1 MPDYIPPSD
10 GQFDAWQTNFTSYV
24 SVNQAAL
31 GLLPADVTP
40 LTDAQ
45 TAWTPA
51 YSGHATAQ
59 AAAEAAREDKDGKRT
74 AFEGVIRPLVK
85 RLQASTTVTDTQRQA
100 MGITVRDTTPTP
112 VGPPTTRPVATVD
125 TSERLR
131 HVIEFTDEATPTSK
145 ARPAGVMGCEIWVKI
160 GTTPVDP
167 SELTFLAVDTRT
179 PYTADFP
186 GADGGKTAHYMLRWV
201 STRGEKGPWSATASA
216 TIGA

>member
-24 SVNQAAL
+24 SVNQAAP

>member
-1 MPDYIPPSD
+1 MPDYLPPSD
-10 GQFDAWQTNFTSYV
+10 GQFDAWQANFTSYV
-24 SVNQAAL
+24 SANEAAL

-40 LTDAQ
+40 LTTAQ

-51 YSGHATAQ
+51 YSGHTTAQ
-59 AAAEAAREDKDGKRT
+59 AAAEAAREDKDDKR
-74 AFEGVIRPLVK
+74 AAYEGAIRPLVR

-112 VGPPTTRPVATVD
+112 VGPPTTRPVASID

-145 ARPAGVMGCEIWVKI
+145 AKPAGVMGCEIWVKI

-186 GADGGKTAHYMLRWV
+186 GADGGAIAHYMLRWV
-201 STRGEKGPWSATASA
+201 STRGDKGPWSATASA